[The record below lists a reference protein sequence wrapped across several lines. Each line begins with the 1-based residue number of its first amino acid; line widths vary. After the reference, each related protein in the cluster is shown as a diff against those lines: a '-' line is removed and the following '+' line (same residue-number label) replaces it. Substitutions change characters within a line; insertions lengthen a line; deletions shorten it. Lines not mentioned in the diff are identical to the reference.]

1 MSCITLP
8 NLLNIRAE
16 ICSVL
21 SSTDKYIIQHLIDQN
36 IQKMVKLTIKTH
48 EKKLKNLTKTSVL
61 LFTSTDTVLNLPS
74 VKLTEEELS
83 SIKYG
88 LKDPIESM
96 FISTTDVLTIFHF
109 VHRAMKKDLKDNRD
123 AGGVKAK
130 LSYLV
135 NSYTNS
141 YKPTKKVLR
150 KYRVLNKLRSNEDI
164 SLTKPDKGNGVVI
177 INRWLYMSRM
187 YDNVND
193 ASKFL
198 KLSSDP
204 TSHRE
209 GTLPRFLHTLKN
221 KDFFTH

>member
-1 MSCITLP
+1 MLCITLP

-16 ICSVL
+16 ICPVL

-164 SLTKPDKGNGVVI
+164 SLTRPDKRNGVIVI
-177 INRWLYMSRM
+177 VDRWLYMSRM
-187 YDNVND
+187 YDIVND
-193 ASKFL
+193 A
-198 KLSSDP
+198 
-204 TSHRE
+204 
-209 GTLPRFLHTLKN
+209 
-221 KDFFTH
+221 